1 MKNWYCQQP
10 INTFSSTQ
18 FDVSALYHAL
28 LHERRETRIG
38 CLIRMSETFLG
49 ELMQQCNAANSV
61 QSRDM
66 LQIALDILKDRIHHH
81 NAMVMLSRDS
91 LWSTDET
98 PPVDGQESAGHLVLV
113 VHCGCW
119 NALRPFCR
127 GVFHKPLSQP
137 QEQVVLKENAAPV
150 YAPPPPPT
158 PSAPLTL
165 IYENEATPL
174 QTDPMWNKG
183 STIPVR
189 VATKRRE
196 ESLPQWVS
204 KTAKYEQVSPV
215 KNNLYNLSEEE
226 MGAFFQTITFNLRM
240 TERRKRYTEVVELH
254 EVVLHAEGMS
264 LLDHQQCD

>member
-1 MKNWYCQQP
+1 MDHRASISNFISQLTNFVSQHVPVVGSHFFPCYKCSIQPELFEEMKNWYCQQP

-18 FDVSALYHAL
+18 FNVSALYHAL

-49 ELMQQCNAANSV
+49 ELMQQCNTANSV

-66 LQIALDILKDRIHHH
+66 LQIALDILKD
-81 NAMVMLSRDS
+81 SRS
-91 LWSTDET
+91 PSHRSRL
-98 PPVDGQESAGHLVLV
+98 
-113 VHCGCW
+113 C
-119 NALRPFCR
+119 
-127 GVFHKPLSQP
+127 
-137 QEQVVLKENAAPV
+137 LKENAAPV

-158 PSAPLTL
+158 PSTPLTI
-165 IYENEATPL
+165 IYENETTPL
-174 QTDPMWNKG
+174 QTDPMWSNE
-183 STIPVR
+183 SAIPVR

-226 MGAFFQTITFNLRM
+226 MGAFFQAM
-240 TERRKRYTEVVELH
+240 
-254 EVVLHAEGMS
+254 
-264 LLDHQQCD
+264 

>member
-18 FDVSALYHAL
+18 FNVSALYHAL

-49 ELMQQCNAANSV
+49 ELMQQCNTANSV

-91 LWSTDET
+91 LFGLQTKT
-98 PPVDGQESAGHLVLV
+98 HLLMVRESAGHLVVV

-127 GVFHKPLSQP
+127 GPLSQP
-137 QEQVVLKENAAPV
+137 QEQVILKENVVPV
-150 YAPPPPPT
+150 YTPPPPPPA

-215 KNNLYNLSEEE
+215 KNNLCNL
-226 MGAFFQTITFNLRM
+226 
-240 TERRKRYTEVVELH
+240 
-254 EVVLHAEGMS
+254 
-264 LLDHQQCD
+264 